1 MIIRLND
8 SDALSSAVVALRL
21 APSQEKSLNV
31 VAFNMGAHSDKFAIS
46 QITGEVTEAQGTFLR
61 NVEASLESTFEH
73 GTDVIAFSE
82 LNLQLQG
89 MVKLPPGYKLVL
101 PDPSKVKSD
110 SHLKQGLI
118 VKDVKEAVTCYKSFA
133 SAFFFQARVV
143 RKSIGASSP
152 CFKSTTQRKTCAPT
166 SRRSNL
172 WKWRTT
178 ISLEK
183 IVKVGESSGRR

>member
-1 MIIRLND
+1 MKEREKD
-8 SDALSSAVVALRL
+8 FDASNQGVAVLPI
-21 APSQEKSLNV
+21 APSQGKSLNV
-31 VAFNMGAHSDKFAIS
+31 AAFNMGAHSDKFAIS

-73 GTDVIAFSE
+73 GTHVIAFSE

-133 SAFFFQARVV
+133 LALF
-143 RKSIGASSP
+143 
-152 CFKSTTQRKTCAPT
+152 
-166 SRRSNL
+166 SRL
-172 WKWRTT
+172 A
-178 ISLEK
+178 
-183 IVKVGESSGRR
+183 

>member
-46 QITGEVTEAQGTFLR
+46 QITGEVTEAQGTFLG

-73 GTDVIAFSE
+73 GTHVIAFSE

-89 MVKLPPGYKLVL
+89 MVKLPPGYKMVL
-101 PDPSKVKSD
+101 PAIEGEIRFPPQARLDR
-110 SHLKQGLI
+110 QGRQGSG
-118 VKDVKEAVTCYKSFA
+118 DVLQELRVGS
-133 SAFFFQARVV
+133 FFQARVV
-143 RKSIGASSP
+143 GKSIGASSP
-152 CFKSTTQRKTCAPT
+152 CFKSTTQRKTCAPA

-183 IVKVGESSGRR
+183 MSR

>member
-46 QITGEVTEAQGTFLR
+46 QITGEVTEAQGTFLG

-73 GTDVIAFSE
+73 GTDVIAFLE

-89 MVKLPPGYKLVL
+89 MVKLSPGYKLVL

-118 VKDVKEAVTCYKSFA
+118 VKEAVTCQPA
-133 SAFFFQARVV
+133 GVV
-143 RKSIGASSP
+143 WK
-152 CFKSTTQRKTCAPT
+152 
-166 SRRSNL
+166 RS
-172 WKWRTT
+172 
-178 ISLEK
+178 
-183 IVKVGESSGRR
+183 G